1 MWFSVEPQ
9 LFRIK
14 SWRTHCSSHENRK
27 LIRVKMKVLHK
38 ICIKY
43 CMHVFHMLYMNGV
56 CGPHGELLAVL
67 RRTAHKIA
75 QFWLVFHK
83 MLKYAKMR
91 FSREPQCN
99 SPWEHILWN
108 TTQCFYE
115 CFFLLLCLFVKR
127 WNNILTTFHLQ
138 SHLKSQACQ
147 K

>member
-75 QFWLVFHK
+75 QF
-83 MLKYAKMR
+83 
-91 FSREPQCN
+91 
-99 SPWEHILWN
+99 
-108 TTQCFYE
+108 
-115 CFFLLLCLFVKR
+115 
-127 WNNILTTFHLQ
+127 
-138 SHLKSQACQ
+138 
-147 K
+147 